1 MGPMQV
7 FISSLIRGQEALRDA
22 AASAVANLRHTP
34 VRAEDFSATSN
45 TPQQACLAEVR
56 DADVLLLILGAEYGA
71 VQASGLSA
79 THEEYREAR
88 DATPVLV
95 FIQDGIDPEEQQA
108 EFIREVRGWERG
120 HFTAGFSDASELRDK
135 VMRAIYEFALA
146 NEAAPLDHAEL
157 VDRARGLLPTEL
169 HSGGPDLI
177 LAVASGPLRSVLR
190 PAELD
195 EDVLGRFLLSEAL
208 TGSDSVLSSAVG
220 TEVSVKGDAI
230 QLTQERGSGLV
241 SIDETANLLIVQPA
255 VDQSTWASG
264 IRSVIEEDVS
274 NRIASGLRFCA
285 RLLNHV
291 DSAERLSHA
300 APVIALRGAGYMPWR
315 TRIEQERNPN
325 MATMGFRNNDQAV
338 VVLSPPVRRRAALLQ
353 QTNELAEDFTVR
365 LRRQMT
371 Q

>member
-1 MGPMQV
+1 MKV
-7 FISSLIRGQEALRDA
+7 FISSLIRGQEAFRDA

-34 VRAEDFSATSN
+34 VRAEDFGATPNS
-45 TPQQACLAEVR
+45 PQQACLAEVR

-71 VQASGLSA
+71 VQSSGLSA

-88 DATPVLV
+88 DTTPVLV
-95 FIQDGIDPEEQQA
+95 FTQDGIEPERRQA
-108 EFIREVRGWERG
+108 EFIREVRGWEHG

-135 VMRAIYEFALA
+135 VMRAIYDYALA

-157 VDRARGLLPTEL
+157 VDRAQGLLPTAL
-169 HSGGPDLI
+169 HSGGPGLI

-195 EDVLGRFLLSEAL
+195 ENVLGRFLLAEAL
-208 TGSDSVLSSAVG
+208 TGSDSVLSPAIG
-220 TEVSVKGDAI
+220 TEVSVKGDTI

-255 VDQSTWASG
+255 LDRTTGGSG
-264 IRSVIEEDVS
+264 ITSVIEEDVS
-274 NRIASGLRFCA
+274 RRIASGLRFCA
-285 RLLNHV
+285 RVLNHV

-300 APVIALRGAGYMPWR
+300 APVVALRGAGYMPWR
-315 TRIEQERNPN
+315 TREEQERNPN
-325 MATMGFRNNDQAV
+325 MATMGLRSVDQAV
-338 VVLSPPVRRRAALLQ
+338 VVLSPPVRRRAALLHE
-353 QTNELAEDFTVR
+353 TSELAEDFTVR
-365 LRRQMT
+365 LRREMT

>member
-1 MGPMQV
+1 MQV
-7 FISSLIRGQEALRDA
+7 FISSLIRGQETLRDA
-22 AASAVANLRHTP
+22 AASAIANLGHTP
-34 VRAEDFSATSN
+34 VRAEDFDAAPNS
-45 TPQQACLAEVR
+45 PQQACLAEVR

-95 FIQDGIDPEEQQA
+95 FIRDGIDPEQQQA
-108 EFIREVRGWERG
+108 EFIREVRAWEHG

-135 VMRAIYEFALA
+135 VTRAIYDFALA
-146 NEAAPLDHAEL
+146 SEAAPLDHAEL
-157 VDRARGLLPTEL
+157 VDRARGVLPADL

-195 EDVLGRFLLSEAL
+195 ETVLGRFLLAEAL
-208 TGSDSVLSSAVG
+208 TGSDSVLSPAIG
-220 TEVSVKGDAI
+220 TEVSVEGDTL

-255 VDQSTWASG
+255 VDRSTWGSG
-264 IRSVIEEDVS
+264 ITSVIEEDVS
-274 NRIASGLRFCA
+274 RRIASGLRFCA
-285 RLLNHV
+285 RVLNHV

-300 APVIALRGAGYMPWR
+300 APVVALRSAGHMPWR
-315 TRIEQERNPN
+315 TRKEQDRNPN
-325 MATMGFRNNDQAV
+325 MASMGVRSVDQAV
-338 VVLSPPVRRRAALLQ
+338 VVLSPPVRRRATLLHE
-353 QTNELAEDFTVR
+353 TNELAEDFTVR
-365 LRRQMT
+365 LRREMT
-371 Q
+371 P